1 MKTLQELRSL
11 SLKEMESMLTSLA
24 KQLTMLRFKRKMG
37 EENQTHS
44 FQGLRKQRARVLTIM
59 NEKKGKQIMT
69 EQTQAK
75 QIVGTVKSDK
85 MDKTITVVIIR
96 RVKHK
101 LYNKYM
107 KRSTKLMVHDETNSA
122 SEGDLVKIELT
133 RPLSKNKSW
142 QLVEII
148 EKRNT

>member
-59 NEKKGKQIMT
+59 NEKKGK
-69 EQTQAK
+69 
-75 QIVGTVKSDK
+75 
-85 MDKTITVVIIR
+85 
-96 RVKHK
+96 
-101 LYNKYM
+101 
-107 KRSTKLMVHDETNSA
+107 
-122 SEGDLVKIELT
+122 
-133 RPLSKNKSW
+133 
-142 QLVEII
+142 
-148 EKRNT
+148 

>member
-1 MKTLQELRSL
+1 
-11 SLKEMESMLTSLA
+11 
-24 KQLTMLRFKRKMG
+24 
-37 EENQTHS
+37 
-44 FQGLRKQRARVLTIM
+44 
-59 NEKKGKQIMT
+59 MT

-75 QIVGTVKSDK
+75 QVVGTVKSDK